1 MQIPEYQRYNNERDI
16 ALLDNSSISFL
27 YELNSN
33 GISVSPILSGFD
45 LILIPVWV
53 WKEVEDSALSVSFI
67 LSLKDSGYPIFII
80 DESRYTNLLECLD
93 CILKRKK
100 VKFSPEVLCHK
111 QTKPHKTRAA
121 THLHECSS
129 SEKTLRFF

>member
-33 GISVSPILSGFD
+33 GISISPILSEFD

-53 WKEVEDSALSVSFI
+53 WKEVEDSELSVSFI
-67 LSLKDSGYPIFII
+67 LSLKDSGYPIF
-80 DESRYTNLLECLD
+80 
-93 CILKRKK
+93 
-100 VKFSPEVLCHK
+100 H
-111 QTKPHKTRAA
+111 H
-121 THLHECSS
+121 
-129 SEKTLRFF
+129 